1 MVKKITTIDD
11 NMCVRTRWDLRRVF
25 LLSLLLNLGLGIYIF
40 FLEIDVIHHYQQ
52 VVVEKPVDDIPLT
65 DSAITAELTYLGCV
79 LPNVALAQMKI
90 ESSHF
95 QSKICKENKNIAGI
109 KTSKSEYVVGMK
121 NNHCVY
127 RSYRDCL
134 KDYVRIQNRYLKN
147 IDGKYAES
155 KDYVNL
161 IKQIK

>member
-25 LLSLLLNLGLGIYIF
+25 VLSLLLNLGLGIYIF

-109 KTSKSEYVVGMK
+109 NEFLVVTSKHNQTFDK
-121 NNHCVY
+121 CLLCVDLLG
-127 RSYRDCL
+127 SNANC
-134 KDYVRIQNRYLKN
+134 
-147 IDGKYAES
+147 
-155 KDYVNL
+155 
-161 IKQIK
+161 

>member
-40 FLEIDVIHHYQQ
+40 FLEIDVIHHYEQI
-52 VVVEKPVDDIPLT
+52 VVEKPVDDIPLT

-121 NNHCVY
+121 NNHCAY